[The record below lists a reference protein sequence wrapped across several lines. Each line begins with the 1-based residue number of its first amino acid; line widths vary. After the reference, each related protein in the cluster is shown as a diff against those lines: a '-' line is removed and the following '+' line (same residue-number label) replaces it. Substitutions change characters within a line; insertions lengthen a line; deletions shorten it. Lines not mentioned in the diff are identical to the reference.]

1 MLAATVSSPL
11 QSCTMKKQNSI
22 GFARYNRPFPVA
34 VLATTIAAVLLA
46 ACGGGGDAA
55 TSTSTGTTVGS
66 GSTQPATPVTPA
78 SVSLPQALFELNYPQ
93 VLNTDYLSVTTGT
106 ASKASAAAASPAPV
120 ITPTELLD
128 WAEAMFP
135 ARFPAGAQ
143 NQTSGNLTYRY
154 YPATQRY
161 LGVANN
167 VVYAF
172 GADTAN
178 RVVNAGNLGDFN
190 CSVKPGSCTV
200 IPVQA
205 FTCDTS
211 AITCV
216 EVVSTAGA
224 PQSSVPVTFGQPF
237 KAGDWKHSTQG
248 LVAKVD
254 GTTIPLQA
262 DEISSHRD
270 GSARFAVLSAQLNNL
285 AAGQTKVINLYTG
298 AKTSSTPNVTSNPDW
313 NLEIEAQLFDAAGNA
328 TDTLIAQPQSQLVSQ
343 IATGTERRLGGAVA
357 SEYTVALPFKY
368 KTTGQQHPHLSARL
382 HTRLVDGGAR
392 IRTDMVIENTRT
404 WTPAPGNIT
413 YSLAVK
419 RNGSTLFTQPKF
431 THYHHARWHKVIWTG
446 SSEPQARVRHNMPYF
461 VASKAVWNYNLSL
474 SVPESVLSSQY
485 SLLAQKRQEQAALG
499 PMGNVFLTPYFPQ
512 TGGRAEIGPLPRWTA
527 LYLVSQDSR
536 MLEVMLANADAA
548 ASVPIHYR
556 DDATNSPI
564 DLDRYPNVA
573 VRIGTSSPA
582 LPAVQNGS
590 TIWSVDVAHQGS
602 FAYVPYLITGDAF
615 YLEEGMFWAA
625 WNLAANNPEYRG
637 YGAGLVHPEQLRGQ
651 AWSLRSIRE
660 AARMLPDQHPMKAY
674 FQSRLDNNLSW
685 YLNTFPNNPDPL
697 AQSPLGAIQKPDDKT
712 LTGPW
717 QNDFMGIVFAQLID
731 DGETTAKPVLDWFAK
746 FNVGRFLAEP
756 QGFCTAKAPGY
767 YWKIRDTNGNFFSTW
782 KSLFDAN
789 HPGLV
794 CDPAMAVDG
803 YPDEA
808 VGYAAGARASLATAI
823 DAGVP
828 NAAAAYAR
836 WLSFTPR
843 MENAF
848 NSDPTWAIVPRQ

>member
-1 MLAATVSSPL
+1 
-11 QSCTMKKQNSI
+11 MKNQNST
-22 GFARYNRPFPVA
+22 GFAQYNRPFPVA
-34 VLATTIAAVLLA
+34 ALAAAIAALLLA
-46 ACGGGGDAA
+46 ACGGGGEAA
-55 TSTSTGTTVGS
+55 TSTSTGTTGTNVGS
-66 GSTQPATPVTPA
+66 GSTQPETPVTPA

-93 VLNTDYLSVTTGT
+93 VVNTDYLSVTTGI
-106 ASKASAAAASPAPV
+106 ASKASAAAASPVPV

-298 AKTSSTPNVTSNPDW
+298 AKTGSTPSVTSNPDW

-343 IATGTERRLGGAVA
+343 IATGTERRLAGAVA

-368 KTTGQQHPHLSARL
+368 KTTGQQHPHLTARL

-404 WTPAPGNIT
+404 WTPDPGNIT

-431 THYHHARWHKVIWTG
+431 THYHHARWHKVLWTG
-446 SSEPQARVRHNMPYF
+446 SSAEPQARVRHHMPYF
-461 VASKAVWNYNLSL
+461 LASKAVWNYNLNIK
-474 SVPESVLSSQY
+474 VAEKA
-485 SLLAQKRQEQAALG
+485 LASDYANLAKARTDQAALG
-499 PMGNVFLTPYFPQ
+499 PMGNALVEKYFPN
-512 TGGRAEIGPLPRWTA
+512 TGGRSDIGPYPRWTA
-527 LYLVSQDSR
+527 NYLLSQDDR
-536 MLEVMLANADAA
+536 AREVMLAVADAA
-548 ASVPIHYR
+548 ASVHVHYR
-556 DDATNSPI
+556 DEDTGYPL
-564 DLDRYPNVA
+564 DLDRYPNVSINPKWSTP
-573 VRIGTSSPA
+573 VLPTVVNGT
-582 LPAVQNGS
+582 
-590 TIWSVDVAHQGS
+590 TIWTPDIAHQAS
-602 FAYVPYLITGDAF
+602 FSYVPYLITGDAF
-615 YLEEGMFWAA
+615 FLDEMMFWTA
-625 WNLAANNPEYRG
+625 WNAASPNPTYRG
-637 YGAGLVHPEQLRGQ
+637 GGLGLTKDNQVRGQ
-651 AWSLRSIRE
+651 AWAMRALGETFR
-660 AARMLPDQHPMKAY
+660 ALPDNHPRKNY
-674 FQSRLDNNLSW
+674 FGGRLSTNIEW
-685 YLNTFPNNPDPL
+685 YANQYPLNANAAALFPLN
-697 AQSPLGAIQKPDDKT
+697 AIPKPDEPH

-717 QNDFMGIVFAQLID
+717 QNDYFGIVFAQLAEND
-731 DGETTAKPVLDWFAK
+731 EPNAKLVLDWVSK
-746 FNVGRFLAEP
+746 FNLGRFNSESL
-756 QGFCTAKAPGY
+756 GFCTARAAGY
-767 YWKIRDTNGNFFSTW
+767 YFTITDENKNPYPSWAALYQANYPGETCSTTQ
-782 KSLFDAN
+782 AI
-789 HPGLV
+789 
-794 CDPAMAVDG
+794 DG
-803 YPDEA
+803 YPNWSG
-808 VGYAAGARASLATAI
+808 GYAAGARAMMASAAN
-823 DAGVP
+823 AGVT
-828 NAAAAYAR
+828 NAAATYAKWR
-836 WLSFTPR
+836 SLTPLMDQDFTT
-843 MENAF
+843 N
-848 NSDPTWAIVPRQ
+848 PTFAIVPR